1 VITGAVG
8 KGNTLAAKSV
18 GSWNKATVENLTKLR
33 LGWQVLQTKIR
44 LMPTAQKYTEY
55 ETDLRRKKNQQR
67 NDAKSPRFDQR
78 VRLKGQQLGC
88 NS

>member
-1 VITGAVG
+1 
-8 KGNTLAAKSV
+8 
-18 GSWNKATVENLTKLR
+18 
-33 LGWQVLQTKIR
+33 
-44 LMPTAQKYTEY
+44 MPTAQKYTEY